1 MLKMNANFSHLLR
14 FYSYQPIGESQA
26 QSVTMVFVFALYLI
40 QGNLAGGDRLGSAG
54 LESLFQY

>member
-26 QSVTMVFVFALYLI
+26 QSVTMVFVLYLI